1 MTPDNQLV
9 QWISKDGVGVAIL
22 GVAAV
27 LRGISYLPSQVSQSR
42 NPVHVLETIA
52 APATWSWLWLAV
64 GFLCLISIMWEHV
77 RPMAAGSAISLHF
90 LWAASFVVYTSRGW
104 VTTIAYATISLLAVW
119 GFARGRQHSPKGVP
133 DRREDL

>member
-1 MTPDNQLV
+1 MDSNRQPV

-22 GVAAV
+22 GVAST

-42 NPVHVLETIA
+42 NPAHVLETIT

-64 GFLCLISIMWEHV
+64 GFLCLVSIMWENA

-90 LWAASFVVYTSRGW
+90 MWAASFMVYTNRGW

-119 GFARGRQHSPKGVP
+119 GFSRGRQYSPKGVP
-133 DRREDL
+133 DRREDP